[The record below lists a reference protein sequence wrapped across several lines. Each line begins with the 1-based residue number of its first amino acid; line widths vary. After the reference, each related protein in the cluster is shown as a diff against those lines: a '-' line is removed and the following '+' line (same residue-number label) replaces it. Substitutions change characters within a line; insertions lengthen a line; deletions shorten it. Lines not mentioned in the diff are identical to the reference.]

1 MKQLKAV
8 IKWTLLTILLVP
20 IGLYLALLVINMKD
34 SPASEQAKA
43 YLLEIQESDKALAN
57 NQTQNAYLY
66 ALGFDAKSGTSPMDA
81 GISRLNTIQQ
91 LGILER
97 SPTLN
102 PTPIDK
108 PQTPFNECINRDDF
122 LSSCLPV
129 LAEQAGIDEL
139 LATNA
144 ELITRYKTLI
154 QLTTWQEGSQFNAF
168 LSSPSL
174 SHLLTA
180 QRLYFI
186 DLLTQAQ
193 TMPPQQIAE
202 MINEDM
208 LFWQRVAA
216 NTHML
221 LTKTVSQ
228 SGITTNMKFGEL
240 ILGQLPPSQLSN
252 VIPTSWQTPIPAEV
266 TAFEKTK
273 MGEWYYFT
281 GMAKALQTI
290 DDEDITTTVT
300 QWLLTPLMKDQ
311 DTANR
316 YAQILDGATPPQ
328 TCPTHLSITVVGQF
342 IYNPLG
348 KFVLCSGIASLDTYQ
363 QDFDELEQKR
373 VHVITRLQLN
383 NIATNST
390 SVAPL

>member
-34 SPASEQAKA
+34 SPASEQAKT
-43 YLLEIQESDKALAN
+43 YLDEIQESDKKFAN
-57 NQTQNAYLY
+57 NQTQNAYIY
-66 ALGFDAKSGTSPMDA
+66 ALGFDVDSGASPMDA
-81 GISRLNTIQQ
+81 GIARLNTIQQ
-91 LGILER
+91 LGMLEH

-102 PTPIDK
+102 TARIEK

-129 LAEQAGIDEL
+129 LAEQADIDEL

-144 ELITRYKTLI
+144 ELITRYKSLI

-186 DLLTQAQ
+186 DLLAQAQ

-216 NTHML
+216 NTHL
-221 LTKTVSQ
+221 LLIKTASQ
-228 SGITTNMKFGEL
+228 NGMIANMKFGEL
-240 ILGQLPPSQLSN
+240 ILNQLPRSQHVTIIPS
-252 VIPTSWQTPIPAEV
+252 SWQTPIPLEV
-266 TAFEKTK
+266 TSFDKTK
-273 MGEWYYFT
+273 VGEWYYFT

-348 KFVLCSGIASLDTYQ
+348 KFVLCSGITSLATYQ
-363 QDFDELEQKR
+363 QDFDELEPQR
-373 VHVITRLQLN
+373 AYLITRLQ
-383 NIATNST
+383 
-390 SVAPL
+390 

>member
-34 SPASEQAKA
+34 SPASEQAKT
-43 YLLEIQESDKALAN
+43 YLDEIQESDKKFAN
-57 NQTQNAYLY
+57 NQTQNAYIY
-66 ALGFDAKSGTSPMDA
+66 ALGFDVDSGTSPMDA
-81 GISRLNTIQQ
+81 GIARLNTIQQ

-97 SPTLN
+97 SQTLN
-102 PTPIDK
+102 TTPIDK

-154 QLTTWQEGSQFNAF
+154 QLNSWQEGSQFNAF

-186 DLLTQAQ
+186 DLLAQAQ

-216 NTHML
+216 NTHIL

-228 SGITTNMKFGEL
+228 GGMIANMKFGEL
-240 ILGQLPPSQLSN
+240 ILNQLPRSQQIAIIPS
-252 VIPTSWQTPIPAEV
+252 SWQNPIPLEV
-266 TAFEKTK
+266 TSFDKTK
-273 MGEWYYFT
+273 VGEWYFLNRMT
-281 GMAKALQTI
+281 KAMQTT
-290 DDEDITTTVT
+290 DNTDITATVT
-300 QWLLTPLMKDQ
+300 QWLLIPLMQHQ
-311 DTANR
+311 DTVNR
-316 YAQILDGATPPQ
+316 YAAILDGTTPPQ

-342 IYNPLG
+342 IYNLLG
-348 KFVLCSGIASLDTYQ
+348 KFVLCSGITSLATYQ
-363 QDFDELEQKR
+363 QDFDELEPQR
-373 VHVITRLQLN
+373 AYLITRLQ
-383 NIATNST
+383 
-390 SVAPL
+390 

>member
-34 SPASEQAKA
+34 SPASEQAKT
-43 YLLEIQESDKALAN
+43 YLDEIQESDKKFAN
-57 NQTQNAYLY
+57 NQTQNAYIY
-66 ALGFDAKSGTSPMDA
+66 ALGFDVDSGASPMDA
-81 GISRLNTIQQ
+81 GIARLNTIQQ
-91 LGILER
+91 LGMLEH

-102 PTPIDK
+102 TARIEK

-129 LAEQAGIDEL
+129 LAEQADIDEL

-144 ELITRYKTLI
+144 ELITRYKSLI

-186 DLLTQAQ
+186 DLLAQAQ

-216 NTHML
+216 NTHL
-221 LTKTVSQ
+221 LLIKTASQ
-228 SGITTNMKFGEL
+228 NGMIANMKFGEL
-240 ILGQLPPSQLSN
+240 ILNQLPRSQQVTIIPS
-252 VIPTSWQTPIPAEV
+252 SWQTPIPLEV
-266 TAFEKTK
+266 TSFDKTK
-273 MGEWYYFT
+273 VGEWYYFT
-281 GMAKALQTI
+281 GMTKALQTI

-348 KFVLCSGIASLDTYQ
+348 KFVLCSGITSLATYQ
-363 QDFDELEQKR
+363 QDFDELEPQR
-373 VHVITRLQLN
+373 AYLITRLQ
-383 NIATNST
+383 
-390 SVAPL
+390 